1 MTNRFTPTQVF
12 TQFTGSTVAVF
23 HNTLGEIIG
32 RIIQVNNTGNIN
44 TDWIKMEYYRPNNT
58 ITTSFFSPQDLSAPQ
73 YYTGPLP
80 PYQPWYQRRA
90 AISREYSEPQSEPQS
105 EPDSRMFGFGSGQF
119 NDINQM
125 NNWINQMTRET
136 STNAEAEKYKL
147 EALKAISNAKDWV
160 KEWKELMKEK
170 VEKGAKYDP
179 ILEYSLKDAEV
190 EYKKAVEK
198 FKEAKEKYDAAKGT
212 R

>member
-12 TQFTGSTVAVF
+12 TQFTGSTVTVF

-44 TDWIKMEYYRPNNT
+44 TDWIKMEYYKPNNT
-58 ITTSFFSPQDLSAPQ
+58 IATSFFSPQDLSAPQ

-90 AISREYSEPQSEPQS
+90 AISRNFYKTQSD
-105 EPDSRMFGFGSGQF
+105 PDNGMYGLGSGQF
-119 NDINQM
+119 NDINEM
-125 NNWINQMTRET
+125 NNWINQMPRET
-136 STNAEAEKYKL
+136 STNTEAEKYKQ
-147 EALKAISNAKDWV
+147 EALKAISKAKISVDDWKKYVKMKEQGGFPFYINYSIKQAEDAYKQAVAEFKNAK
-160 KEWKELMKEK
+160 
-170 VEKGAKYDP
+170 A
-179 ILEYSLKDAEV
+179 
-190 EYKKAVEK
+190 
-198 FKEAKEKYDAAKGT
+198 KYDAAKGT